1 MEQGIAEDLASV
13 REGAW
18 GRGVQL
24 WGAGPLQTGGGVRRL
39 LLLTQGKWRWGAGEG
54 GWAKEGTD
62 AGDLGYMECTGLG
75 WDGDTGGVRDDTWKM
90 LSIGGDMS
98 SLGK

>member
-1 MEQGIAEDLASV
+1 MIKSEGCGFPSLSFPVRDMGIKAVYIS
-13 REGAW
+13 
-18 GRGVQL
+18 
-24 WGAGPLQTGGGVRRL
+24 GGGDE
-39 LLLTQGKWRWGAGEG
+39 W